1 MNNKPNERFLQKQ
14 VLTRSHSA
22 PYVCTL
28 KTRGWYAVTILLF
41 FIKNSYKEKYK
52 HPINLKIATSVQKHK
67 LFLFST
73 DYIFR

>member
-14 VLTRSHSA
+14 VLTGAHSA
-22 PYVCTL
+22 PYVL
-28 KTRGWYAVTILLF
+28 HIKNKGRHAVTILLF

-73 DYIFR
+73 DYTFR